1 MISILLLV
9 QLTLLLRGL
18 CPPPCPT
25 VRRGFKLLAAMGYQQ
40 GQRIGKEGTGLAEPL
55 PLLLKQD
62 KLGLGA
68 VSKKA
73 AAREEQRRRE
83 VEAARRAEAAAAAA
97 EVGRAEQREDFKAR
111 AAAVAAA
118 RRLEGQ
124 LRKAQQVIAG

>member
-1 MISILLLV
+1 
-9 QLTLLLRGL
+9 
-18 CPPPCPT
+18 
-25 VRRGFKLLAAMGYQQ
+25 MGYQQ
-40 GQRIGKEGTGLAEPL
+40 GQRIGREGTGLAEPL

-83 VEAARRAEAAAAAA
+83 AEAARRAAAAAAAA
-97 EVGRAEQREDFKAR
+97 EAGRAEQRDDFKAR
-111 AAAVAAA
+111 AAAAAAA

-124 LRKAQQVIAG
+124 LRKAQQVRRDLGTPG

>member
-1 MISILLLV
+1 MPSCTDARQYARACHACRVAQLPASLVATRCSADVADLAPARSLL
-9 QLTLLLRGL
+9 
-18 CPPPCPT
+18 C
-25 VRRGFKLLAAMGYQQ
+25 RGFKLLAAMGYQQ

-83 VEAARRAEAAAAAA
+83 AEARDT
-97 EVGRAEQREDFKAR
+97 GRSSREGETLA
-111 AAAVAAA
+111 
-118 RRLEGQ
+118 
-124 LRKAQQVIAG
+124 